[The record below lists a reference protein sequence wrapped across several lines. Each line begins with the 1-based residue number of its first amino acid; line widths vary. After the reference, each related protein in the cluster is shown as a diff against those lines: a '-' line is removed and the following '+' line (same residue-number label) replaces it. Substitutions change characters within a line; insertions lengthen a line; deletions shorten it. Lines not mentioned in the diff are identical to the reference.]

1 MNNIEIKKKLFHP
14 KTNKQHFLAQLKMDS
29 NYNEFKKIIKG
40 IKQHPFGRYALSS
53 TPRPKIASQLRK
65 NNIIPH
71 SGNLE
76 TEIAWLVDSI
86 LENSELINNYIELKE
101 EYENSFLL
109 NQYDKSEETLNKIEK
124 ELCFSIWSAENRL
137 LLTEEKL
144 GTESNWLLLDE
155 YLKNI
160 KDPLSQFLIEQ
171 SSKKAENK
179 FSYVRYKNNFES
191 IIDGTN
197 ESLHEYLCFKI
208 IYPGYTSFQN
218 FSFLI
223 NIESVSSIIDRY
235 NLLMDIL
242 IELVPLGKN
251 ELLHSVVQ
259 DLSKK
264 ISKDLR
270 VTQLLNLL
278 TQEYTQL
285 SLNNDII
292 SVIDCYSK
300 GEYLKCIKDTTSL
313 LKTNPSI
320 VELYV
325 IYVKSIIE
333 ENLGFEPL
341 NISEN
346 TDEILLK
353 LYNIYSVNNEF
364 SSSIENILKISLK
377 YFSFNFGKQLF
388 GVISKEANLNSLNN
402 IHQLHYVLNSKFSNP
417 KLLNYISKLDVNI
430 INKTISDFS
439 KIDSV
444 SAKINIA
451 ISQGKHT
458 EITKL
463 NNISAVKKE
472 LYFVKTLLNSNDS
485 HLALGHLEKMISSD
499 KYSIITKKEL
509 IEMLFNIYILEK
521 DTEKALTLYV
531 DSFFEN
537 RNLVNR
543 LSNNNLLG
551 ALKEYNSQITIIDLP
566 IFFYISTP
574 DIYEQYVKYDEF
586 LESNNVERPNQL
598 FSSEINENKLIFFL
612 KEVCN
617 VDVMHHSLYFEGTDD
632 IENERIE
639 ILKHLLSIDTN
650 NETEYIKEV
659 TEITQKTKIRKA
671 IREVNK
677 GRITINTQQIKN
689 KEENNIKDNFIRFKE
704 LVVFSNSHNV
714 KSLDLTSKMLN
725 EYFSTLEDK
734 SIRDKIVNI
743 NDPAFIS
750 YKAMFIDLRDKFIL
764 SKDFG
769 LDGYLS
775 TRIRHGTFLN
785 HIRSVFESHNLVSQK
800 KNDIYIENEFW
811 LNKTPFTLNDKKS
824 DIQNEIKE
832 FSKQIDNFTEY
843 IITELIQIKTEKNNQ
858 RKNAFF
864 DFSLDNKTLAYL
876 FQESKNSIN
885 SHTSFLNFVFEY
897 LEAIIEIK
905 LKEIRTMLKNDIKD
919 EYIKLINSFDK
930 KIRAIINE
938 GSFIDI
944 TSSISKC
951 QTDIINELENISEW
965 FNISNPSS
973 ELVLDV
979 QTIIQTALEITN
991 TIYPNENII
1000 AKIQE
1005 EINLP
1010 FASGTTNLIYI
1021 VRILLDNII
1030 KHSGLV
1036 KSKRNVIINSKI
1048 IDDNILKISISNDFD
1063 VKLKDEIITTL
1074 KEVKTNWEENR
1085 NDYSKINIEGGS
1097 GFDKIRRILAVDM
1110 QMKNCAFDY
1119 EVKKNNINISISLEV
1134 RIYQTEK

>member
-1 MNNIEIKKKLFHP
+1 MNNTEIKKRLFHP

-40 IKQHPFGRYALSS
+40 IKQHPFGRYALNS
-53 TPRPKIASQLRK
+53 TPIPKSPSDLRK

-71 SGNLE
+71 SGNIQ
-76 TEIAWLVDSI
+76 TEIAWIVDSI
-86 LENSELINNYIELKE
+86 LENSELINKYVELKE

-109 NQYDKSEETLNKIEK
+109 NQYDKSEEILNKIEK
-124 ELCFSIWSAENRL
+124 EICFSIWGAENRL

-144 GTESNWLLLDE
+144 GTESNWLLLDD

-191 IIDGTN
+191 IIEGTN
-197 ESLHEYLCFKI
+197 ESLQEYLCFKI
-208 IYPGYTSFQN
+208 IYPGYTGFQN

-242 IELVPLGKN
+242 IELVPLGQN
-251 ELLHSVVQ
+251 DFLLIVAK

-264 ISKDLR
+264 ISNDIRIK
-270 VTQLLNLL
+270 QLMNLL
-278 TQEYTQL
+278 SDEYSQL
-285 SLNNDII
+285 PLSNQNI
-292 SVIDCYSK
+292 SIVDCYSK
-300 GEYLKCIKDTTSL
+300 GEYLKCITETSNL
-313 LKTNPSI
+313 LIKHPSI
-320 VELYV
+320 VELYI

-333 ENLGFEPL
+333 EKLDFQPL

-346 TDEILLK
+346 INEILLK
-353 LYNIYSVNNEF
+353 LYNIYSVSNEF
-364 SSSIENILKISLK
+364 NSSIEDILKISLK

-388 GVISKEANLNSLNN
+388 GVISKEANLNNVNN

-417 KLLNYISKLDVNI
+417 KILNYISKLDVNI
-430 INKTISDFS
+430 FNKTISDF
-439 KIDSV
+439 KRVDNI
-444 SAKINIA
+444 SAQINIA
-451 ISQGKHT
+451 ISQGNYND
-458 EITKL
+458 IAKL
-463 NNISAVKKE
+463 KNVSNAKKE
-472 LYFVKTLLNSNDS
+472 LYYVKALLNSNDN
-485 HLALGHLEKMISSD
+485 HLALDNLEKIISSNQH
-499 KYSIITKKEL
+499 SIITKKEI
-509 IEMLFNIYILEK
+509 IEMLFNIYISKKE
-521 DTEKALTLYV
+521 TEKALTLYV

-537 RNLVNR
+537 KNLVSR
-543 LSNNNLLG
+543 LSNDSLLG
-551 ALKEYNSQITIIDLP
+551 ILKDHNTQINTIDLP

-586 LESNNVERPNQL
+586 LESKNIERPIEL
-598 FSSEINENKLIFFL
+598 FSSEIKENKLVFFL

-617 VDVMHHSLYFEGTDD
+617 IDIMHHSLYFEGTDD

-650 NETEYIKEV
+650 NETEYIKEI

-689 KEENNIKDNFIRFKE
+689 KEENNIKDNFLRFKE
-704 LVVFSNSHNV
+704 LVVFSNNHNI

-725 EYFSTLEDK
+725 DYFSTLEDK
-734 SIRDKIVNI
+734 SMRDKIVNI

-750 YKAMFIDLRDKFIL
+750 FKTMFIDLRDKFIL

-785 HIRSVFESHNLVSQK
+785 HIRSVFESYYLVSQK
-800 KNDIYIENEFW
+800 KNDTYIQNEFW
-811 LNKTPFTLNDKKS
+811 LNKTPITLNDKKS

-843 IITELIQIKTEKNNQ
+843 IIRELIQIKTEKNSQ
-858 RKNAFF
+858 RQNAFF

-885 SHTSFLNFVFEY
+885 THTSFLNFVFEY

-905 LKEIRTMLKNDIKD
+905 LREIRAILKNDIKD

-930 KIRAIINE
+930 KIRTIIKE
-938 GSFIDI
+938 DSFIDI

-973 ELVLDV
+973 DLVLDV
-979 QTIIQTALEITN
+979 QTIIQTSLEITN

-1000 AKIQE
+1000 ASIKE
-1005 EINLP
+1005 ETNLP

-1021 VRILLDNII
+1021 IRILLDNII

-1036 KSKRNVIINSKI
+1036 KSKRNVAINSKI
-1048 IDDNILKISISNDFD
+1048 IDDKILKISISNDFD
-1063 VKLKDEIITTL
+1063 PKIIDKIETAL

-1085 NDYSKINIEGGS
+1085 DDYSKINIEGGS

-1119 EVKKNNINISISLEV
+1119 EIKRNNLNISISLEIS
-1134 RIYQTEK
+1134 IYQTEK

>member
-1 MNNIEIKKKLFHP
+1 M
-14 KTNKQHFLAQLKMDS
+14 
-29 NYNEFKKIIKG
+29 
-40 IKQHPFGRYALSS
+40 
-53 TPRPKIASQLRK
+53 
-65 NNIIPH
+65 
-71 SGNLE
+71 
-76 TEIAWLVDSI
+76 
-86 LENSELINNYIELKE
+86 
-101 EYENSFLL
+101 
-109 NQYDKSEETLNKIEK
+109 
-124 ELCFSIWSAENRL
+124 
-137 LLTEEKL
+137 
-144 GTESNWLLLDE
+144 
-155 YLKNI
+155 
-160 KDPLSQFLIEQ
+160 
-171 SSKKAENK
+171 
-179 FSYVRYKNNFES
+179 
-191 IIDGTN
+191 
-197 ESLHEYLCFKI
+197 
-208 IYPGYTSFQN
+208 
-218 FSFLI
+218 
-223 NIESVSSIIDRY
+223 
-235 NLLMDIL
+235 
-242 IELVPLGKN
+242 
-251 ELLHSVVQ
+251 
-259 DLSKK
+259 
-264 ISKDLR
+264 
-270 VTQLLNLL
+270 
-278 TQEYTQL
+278 
-285 SLNNDII
+285 
-292 SVIDCYSK
+292 
-300 GEYLKCIKDTTSL
+300 
-313 LKTNPSI
+313 
-320 VELYV
+320 
-325 IYVKSIIE
+325 
-333 ENLGFEPL
+333 
-341 NISEN
+341 
-346 TDEILLK
+346 
-353 LYNIYSVNNEF
+353 
-364 SSSIENILKISLK
+364 
-377 YFSFNFGKQLF
+377 
-388 GVISKEANLNSLNN
+388 
-402 IHQLHYVLNSKFSNP
+402 
-417 KLLNYISKLDVNI
+417 
-430 INKTISDFS
+430 
-439 KIDSV
+439 
-444 SAKINIA
+444 
-451 ISQGKHT
+451 
-458 EITKL
+458 
-463 NNISAVKKE
+463 
-472 LYFVKTLLNSNDS
+472 
-485 HLALGHLEKMISSD
+485 
-499 KYSIITKKEL
+499 
-509 IEMLFNIYILEK
+509 
-521 DTEKALTLYV
+521 
-531 DSFFEN
+531 
-537 RNLVNR
+537 
-543 LSNNNLLG
+543 
-551 ALKEYNSQITIIDLP
+551 
-566 IFFYISTP
+566 
-574 DIYEQYVKYDEF
+574 
-586 LESNNVERPNQL
+586 
-598 FSSEINENKLIFFL
+598 FFL

-650 NETEYIKEV
+650 NETEYIKEI

-689 KEENNIKDNFIRFKE
+689 KEENNIKDNFLRFKE
-704 LVVFSNSHNV
+704 LVIFSNNHNI

-750 YKAMFIDLRDKFIL
+750 FKTMFIDLRDKFIL

-858 RKNAFF
+858 KQKAFF

-876 FQESKNSIN
+876 FQKSKNSIN
-885 SHTSFLNFVFEY
+885 THTSFLNFVFEY

-905 LKEIRTMLKNDIKD
+905 LKEIRTILKNDIKD

-930 KIRAIINE
+930 KIRAIINK

-1000 AKIQE
+1000 ANTKE
-1005 EINLP
+1005 ETNLP

-1021 VRILLDNII
+1021 IRILLDNII

-1048 IDDNILKISISNDFD
+1048 IDDRILKISISNDFD
-1063 VKLKDEIITTL
+1063 VKLKDEITTSL
-1074 KEVKTNWEENR
+1074 KEVKTNWDENR

-1110 QMKNCAFDY
+1110 QMKNYAFDY
-1119 EVKKNNINISISLEV
+1119 EVKNNNINISISLEV

>member
-1 MNNIEIKKKLFHP
+1 MNNTEIKKLLFHP
-14 KTNKQHFLAQLKMDS
+14 KTNKEHFLAQLKMNS
-29 NYNEFKKIIKG
+29 NYDEFKKIIKG
-40 IKQHPFGRYALSS
+40 IKQHPFGKYVLSS
-53 TPRPKIASQLRK
+53 TPIPKTPAQLRK

-71 SGNLE
+71 SGNIE

-86 LENSELINNYIELKE
+86 LENSESINNYILLKE
-101 EYENSFLL
+101 EYENAFLL
-109 NQYDKSEETLNKIEK
+109 NQYDKSEEILNKIEN
-124 ELCFSIWSAENRL
+124 EICFSIWSAENRL

-155 YLKNI
+155 YLKSI

-191 IIDGTN
+191 IIEGTN

-208 IYPGYTSFQN
+208 IYPGYTGFQN

-235 NLLMDIL
+235 NLLMDVL

-251 ELLHSVVQ
+251 DFLLAVVK

-264 ISKDLR
+264 ITKDLKIS
-270 VTQLLNLL
+270 QLLNLL
-278 TQEYTQL
+278 DQEFIKL
-285 SLNNDII
+285 PLNDEILDL
-292 SVIDCYSK
+292 IDCYSR
-300 GEYLKCIKDTTSL
+300 GEYLKCIKNSTSL
-313 LKTNPSI
+313 IKKYPSI
-320 VELYV
+320 VELYIV
-325 IYVKSIIE
+325 YVKSIIE
-333 ENLGFEPL
+333 EKLDFTPL

-353 LYNIYSVNNEF
+353 LYNIYSISNEF
-364 SSSIENILKISLK
+364 SSSIEDILKISLK

-388 GVISKEANLNSLNN
+388 GIISDQANLTSVNN

-417 KLLNYISKLDVNI
+417 KTLNYIEKLDI
-430 INKTISDFS
+430 KLINKIVNDYRNIKS
-439 KIDSV
+439 I

-451 ISQGKHT
+451 ISQGRHND
-458 EITKL
+458 INSL
-463 NNISAVKKE
+463 NNISTKRKE
-472 LYFVKTLLNSNDS
+472 LYYVKSLLNSDDS
-485 HLALGHLEKMISSD
+485 HIAVAHLEKIIGSD
-499 KYSIITKKEL
+499 EYSIITKKEI
-509 IEMLFNIYILEK
+509 IELLFNIYISENE
-521 DTEKALTLYV
+521 TEKALTLYV

-537 RNLVNR
+537 RNLVNTMR
-543 LSNNNLLG
+543 TTTLLNS
-551 ALKEYNSQITIIDLP
+551 LKEYDNQITTIDLP

-586 LESNNVERPNQL
+586 LESNNLERPIQL
-598 FSSEINENKLIFFL
+598 LSSEIEKDKLIFFL

-617 VDVMHHSLYFEGTDD
+617 VDVMHHSLNFEGTDD
-632 IENERIE
+632 IEGERIE

-650 NETEYIKEV
+650 NETEYIKEI

-689 KEENNIKDNFIRFKE
+689 KEENNIKDNFLRFKE
-704 LVVFSNSHNV
+704 LVVFSNNHNI

-725 EYFSTLEDK
+725 QYFNSLEDK
-734 SIRDKIVNI
+734 TIRDKIVNI

-750 YKAMFIDLRDKFIL
+750 YKTMFIDLRDKFIL

-785 HIRSVFESHNLVSQK
+785 HIRSVFESYNLVSQK
-800 KNDIYIENEFW
+800 KNEIYIENEFW
-811 LNKTPFTLNDKKS
+811 LNKTPQILSDKKS

-832 FSKQIDNFTEY
+832 FSKQIDEFTEY
-843 IITELIQIKTEKNNQ
+843 IIRELIQIKTEKYNQ
-858 RKNAFF
+858 NQNAFF
-864 DFSLDNKTLAYL
+864 DFSIDNKALAYL

-885 SHTSFLNFVFEY
+885 THTSFLNFVFEY
-897 LEAIIEIK
+897 LEATTVIK
-905 LKEIRTMLKNDIKD
+905 LEEIRSILKNEIKD

-930 KIRAIINE
+930 KIRTIIKE
-938 GSFIDI
+938 ESFIDI

-1000 AKIQE
+1000 ADVKE
-1005 EINLP
+1005 ETNLP

-1021 VRILLDNII
+1021 IRILLDNII

-1036 KSKRNVIINSKI
+1036 KSKRNVVINSKV
-1048 IDDNILKISISNDFD
+1048 IDDKILKISISNDFD
-1063 VKLKDEIITTL
+1063 TKLKNKLETTL

-1085 NDYSKINIEGGS
+1085 DDYSKINIEGGS

-1119 EVKKNNINISISLEV
+1119 EIKKNNLNISISLEIS
-1134 RIYQTEK
+1134 IYQTQK